1 MALLYSAPRCEEM
14 PSVVSQSVIVG
25 VLLLLWLFMSSDASL
40 SSCRGLVTIEIH
52 PFYLMGERRRIRVS
66 IISKHKSR
74 RPGGQEEEEEEGA
87 QATRTHK
94 AYVCLLLLGL

>member
-1 MALLYSAPRCEEM
+1 M

-52 PFYLMGERRRIRVS
+52 PFYLMGERRRIKVS
-66 IISKHKSR
+66 IIISTKAADQEDR
-74 RPGGQEEEEEEGA
+74 RRRRRRAPKQLVLI
-87 QATRTHK
+87 RRMY
-94 AYVCLLLLGL
+94 AYYC